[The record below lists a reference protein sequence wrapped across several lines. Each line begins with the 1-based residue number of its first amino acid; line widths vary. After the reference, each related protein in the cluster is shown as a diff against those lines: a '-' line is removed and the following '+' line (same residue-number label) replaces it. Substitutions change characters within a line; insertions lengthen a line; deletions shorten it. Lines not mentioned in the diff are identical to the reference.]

1 LSTVWT
7 STHPRRPMR
16 HYTQSAFV
24 LLTALACR
32 PSEPSTNTGGSGG
45 EVEVAGGSSTTSGGA
60 DSGGTAAIGGSL
72 PEPIPKYHPPP
83 GFEDC
88 KHAEVR
94 ADCQDG
100 WCKLPPSCFVM
111 GSPED
116 EWHRGRDS
124 ETQTAVNLTHSI
136 EIQQMEFTR
145 AEWESITKTP
155 APGPDNC
162 TDAACPVAMV
172 SWWDAVHAANL
183 LSTQEN
189 LARCYAPVSCSGTL
203 GKDLVCIGVAE
214 PEKSVYECEGYR
226 LPTRAEAEYAAR
238 AGTVSTFYSGDIT
251 VHKNDLVC
259 NVDPALELIG
269 WYCFNSGGRAHRG
282 GELQPNGFGLY
293 DMIGNLG
300 EWSNESQIGESSPGG
315 DNPRGIVGVNE
326 NRLRFSPQYDHSSYL
341 TRTAT
346 LLSAPWGGRG
356 NQLGFRLVR
365 TLDPNPEQE

>member
-1 LSTVWT
+1 
-7 STHPRRPMR
+7 MR

-172 SWWDAVHAANL
+172 SWWDAVHAADL
-183 LSTQEN
+183 LSRQKH
-189 LARCYAPVSCSGTL
+189 LKPCYEPAECTGTL
-203 GKDLVCIGVAE
+203 GVDLVCTGVKD
-214 PEKSVYECEGYR
+214 PQKSVYECHGYR
-226 LPTRAEAEYAAR
+226 LPTREESEYAAR
-238 AGTVSTFYSGDIT
+238 AGTVSTFYSGNIAVYQDDT
-251 VHKNDLVC
+251 MC
-259 NVDPALELIG
+259 NPDPSLELIA
-269 WYCFNSGGRAHRG
+269 WYCGNSGDRVHAG
-282 GELQPNGFGLY
+282 GGLQPNGFGLS

-300 EWSNESQIGESSPGG
+300 EWNNAAQQGESSPGG
-315 DNPRGIVGVNE
+315 SNPRGRTGTNK
-326 NRLRFSPQYDHSSYL
+326 NRLRFGGQFNHWNYL
-341 TRTAT
+341 ARTAN
-346 LLSAPWGGRG
+346 LLSDPWDTHSPAT
-356 NQLGFRLVR
+356 GFRLVR